1 MEMLLNGFCL
11 GSIAIIFMIVLRD
24 LRHLLIARVFLL
36 LLFAGV
42 AFLLR
47 DVVSPE
53 WKWLMSDI
61 MTFVPALFW
70 LLCQLGFARKPDLYS
85 IWSVLAAYSCVIP
98 VFGRQLGADVGDQN
112 ISNILLWRL
121 PQIAEYIV
129 ILHGIWVVVANWEND
144 LLADRRRMRAVLLC
158 TVGVSALWVT
168 LSLNTGYLSEP
179 SLPVVVG
186 ITVLIA
192 GNFLLIGREDVL
204 LIQPFLPQDGAASD
218 NGKTE
223 KVATK
228 SACPMAQKLMA
239 LMAKG
244 YYRTEKLTL
253 KMLAQE
259 LGLPEYKTRSLINKA
274 FDYRN
279 FNDYINH
286 LRIAE
291 ASARL
296 VSEPDTPIQ
305 NIALDVG
312 YRTISSF
319 NRTFRE
325 IHQQTPSDYR
335 AKYGMSDSDKSV
347 TAI

>member
-1 MEMLLNGFCL
+1 MLLNGFCL

-24 LRHLLIARVFLL
+24 FRHLLIARVFLL
-36 LLFAGV
+36 LLVAGS

-47 DVVSPE
+47 HVVPPE
-53 WKWLMSDI
+53 WQWLMGDI

-70 LLCQLGFARKPDLYS
+70 LLCQLGFARKPNLYS

-98 VFGRQLGADVGDQN
+98 VFGRQLGADVDGQG
-112 ISNILLWRL
+112 ISNMVFWRL

-129 ILHGIWVVVANWEND
+129 ILHGIWVVVVNWEDD

-158 TVGVSALWVT
+158 TVGISALWVT
-168 LSLNTGYLSEP
+168 LSLNTGYLSEL

-186 ITVLIA
+186 ITA
-192 GNFLLIGREDVL
+192 LIGGYSLLKGRDGVL
-204 LIQPFLPQDGAASD
+204 LTQPFLPQDGAAD
-218 NGKTE
+218 D
-223 KVATK
+223 KVMK
-228 SACPMAQKLMA
+228 SQIELKSVSPMVKKLAA
-239 LMAKG
+239 LMDQG

-296 VSEPDTPIQ
+296 VAEPDTPIQ

-335 AKYGMSDSDKSV
+335 AEHVVPDLDQLSAAD
-347 TAI
+347 